1 MRQDPKDS
9 DEDPAREAAIA
20 WWVARRS
27 GPLPPSEEVAF
38 QAWLAR
44 DPAHRAAFADISGM
58 VRHVRSMEPALY
70 AHVRVPAVR
79 RYERPAAALA
89 AAAAFALLLGFDDLS
104 IALRADRSTGVGEIR
119 SIVLDDGSKAHLDA
133 RSAITLR
140 YAAGERRVVLLRGEA
155 LFEVAP
161 NPARPFVVEAAE
173 GTVTALGTA
182 FDVALIG
189 DGARVTVTEHRVE
202 VRSGGGNV
210 VVEEGR
216 QSSYD
221 RDRPA
226 AAPVAQDVDAATAW
240 RRGKL
245 IVEDQPLGEV
255 LAVLG
260 RHRHGYVF
268 CLRASDCARRVTG
281 VFGAD
286 DPMRTLREMDQA
298 LGLRATFLTDYVIVL
313 HE

>member
-1 MRQDPKDS
+1 MRQDPQDS
-9 DEDPAREAAIA
+9 DEDPIREAAIA

-27 GPLPPSEEVAF
+27 GPLSPEEEVAF
-38 QAWLAR
+38 QSWLAR
-44 DPAHRAAFADISGM
+44 DPAHRSAYADISGM
-58 VRHVRSMEPALY
+58 VRHVRGMQPSPY
-70 AHVRVPAVR
+70 ASQRVAPIR
-79 RYERPAAALA
+79 RHGAAAAALA
-89 AAAAFALLLGFDDLS
+89 AAALALLLGFDDIS
-104 IALRADRSTGVGEIR
+104 IALRADRLTGVGETR
-119 SIVLDDGSKAHLDA
+119 SVVLDDGSTAHLDA
-133 RSAITLR
+133 RSAIALR

-161 NPARPFVVEAAE
+161 DPGRPFVVEAAQ
-173 GTVTALGTA
+173 GTITALGTA
-182 FDVALIG
+182 FDVALTG
-189 DGARVTVTEHRVE
+189 DGARVTVTEHKVA
-202 VRSGGGNV
+202 VRSGGGDV

-216 QSSYD
+216 GSSYA

-226 AAPVAQDVDAATAW
+226 AAPATVDVEAATAW

-268 CLRASDCARRVTG
+268 CLRAADCARRVTG
-281 VFGAD
+281 VFDAD
-286 DPMRTLREMDQA
+286 DPRRALKEMEEA
-298 LGLRATFLTDYVIVL
+298 LGLRAIYLTDYLIVL